1 MENNS
6 DSSIFNFNID
16 EESKSNFSA
25 IAQWANINAIV
36 GFASAGITLLSFVI
50 TMVRFSGF
58 SGSSS
63 VLGTGLFSLVI
74 GIVISLVMN
83 VTLIYAAINLKKGL
97 LVSDQQTFVTGLTK
111 LATYFK
117 IFGILMIV
125 VIVIVVLAL
134 IFGLLMGGLTRGF

>member
-50 TMVRFSGF
+50 TMVKF

-63 VLGTGLFSLVI
+63 VIGTGLFSIVI
-74 GIVISLVMN
+74 GLVISLVMN
-83 VTLIYAAINLKKGL
+83 ITLIYAAINLKKGL
-97 LVSDQQTFVTGLTK
+97 LVGDQQTFVTGLTK

-117 IFGILMIV
+117 ILGILMII
-125 VIVIVVLAL
+125 VIVLVVLAL
-134 IFGLLMGGLTRGF
+134 IVALLMGGLTRGL